1 LAGMSNPLA
10 RGANRV
16 VRFLSRLGIALAAV
30 SLLVSL
36 ALITYSVVM
45 RYFLNRPQSWIDEI
59 AGYLLVA
66 SVMLAAADALFHG
79 EHIAVDIVTERLPAG
94 AKRII
99 DKLGLVAVAVMGALL
114 AVSGWDMVEFSW
126 VSGMVSTGYLS
137 VPMWLPQLLVPIGGA
152 LLVIAAIAMLFL
164 RDGDAADDGHVNHG
178 DNSVPPHGLE

>member
-1 LAGMSNPLA
+1 MSNPLA

-16 VRFLSRLGIALAAV
+16 VRFLSRLGIALSAV

-36 ALITYSVVM
+36 SLIAYSVVM

-94 AKRII
+94 AKRVIHKI
-99 DKLGLVAVAVMGALL
+99 GLVAVAVMGALL
-114 AVSGWDMVEFSW
+114 AVSGWDVVEFPW
-126 VSGMVSTGYLS
+126 TSGLLSTGYLS
-137 VPMWLPQLLVPIGGA
+137 VPMWLPQTMA
-152 LLVIAAIAMLFL
+152 LN
-164 RDGDAADDGHVNHG
+164 R
-178 DNSVPPHGLE
+178 

>member
-1 LAGMSNPLA
+1 MNNPLS

-16 VRFLSRLGIALAAV
+16 VRFLSRLGIALSAV

-36 ALITYSVVM
+36 ALITFSVVM

-79 EHIAVDIVTERLPAG
+79 EHIAVDIVSDRLPAN

-99 DKLGLVAVAVMGALL
+99 DKLGLIAVAVMGVLL

-137 VPMWLPQLLVPIGGA
+137 VPLWFPQLLVPIGGT
-152 LLVIAAIAMLFL
+152 LLVIAALAMLFL
-164 RDGDAADDGHVNHG
+164 HDGEADDGKRNG
-178 DNSVPPHGLE
+178 DSLPPHGLE

>member
-1 LAGMSNPLA
+1 MSNPLA

-16 VRFLSRLGIALAAV
+16 VRFLARLGIALAAV
-30 SLLVSL
+30 SLLVTL
-36 ALITYSVVM
+36 ALIAFSVVM

-79 EHIAVDIVTERLPAG
+79 EHIAVDIVSDRLPAN

-99 DKLGLVAVAVMGALL
+99 EKLGLIAVAVMGVLL

-126 VSGMVSTGYLS
+126 MSGMVSTGYLS
-137 VPMWLPQLLVPIGGA
+137 VPLWFPQLLVPIGGV

-164 RDGDAADDGHVNHG
+164 RDGDAGDGGHG
-178 DNSVPPHGLE
+178 DHGSNRLPPRGLE

>member
-1 LAGMSNPLA
+1 VPASKIKLLEAGASRA
-10 RGANRV
+10 
-16 VRFLSRLGIALAAV
+16 VRFLARVGIALSAA

-36 ALITYSVVM
+36 ALISYSVVM

-94 AKRII
+94 AKHII
-99 DKLGLVAVAVMGALL
+99 HKVGLVAVAVMGALL

-126 VSGMVSTGYLS
+126 VSGMVSTGYMS

-164 RDGDAADDGHVNHG
+164 RVDSPDDAERDGTGL
-178 DNSVPPHGLE
+178 PPRGLE

>member
-1 LAGMSNPLA
+1 MKIKPLA
-10 RGANRV
+10 AGANRL
-16 VRFLSRLGIALAAV
+16 VRFLSRLGIALSAV

-36 ALITYSVVM
+36 ALIAYSVVM
-45 RYFLNRPQSWIDEI
+45 RYFLNRPQPWIDEI

-99 DKLGLVAVAVMGALL
+99 HQLGLVAVAAMGALL

-126 VSGMVSTGYLS
+126 MSGMLSTGYLS
-137 VPMWLPQLLVPIGGA
+137 VPMWLPQLLVPIGGV
-152 LLVIAAIAMLFL
+152 LLVIAAIAMLFV
-164 RDGDAADDGHVNHG
+164 RVGDAADDGRGNHG
-178 DNSVPPHGLE
+178 GNSLPPRGLE

>member
-1 LAGMSNPLA
+1 MSNPLA

-16 VRFLSRLGIALAAV
+16 VRFLAHLGIALSAV
-30 SLLVSL
+30 SLLVTL
-36 ALITYSVVM
+36 ALIAFSVVM

-79 EHIAVDIVTERLPAG
+79 EHIAVDIVSDRLPAN

-99 DKLGLVAVAVMGALL
+99 EKLGLIAVAVMGVLL

-126 VSGMVSTGYLS
+126 MSGMVSTGYLS
-137 VPMWLPQLLVPIGGA
+137 VPLWFPQLLVPIGGV

-164 RDGDAADDGHVNHG
+164 RDGDAGDGGHG
-178 DNSVPPHGLE
+178 DHGSNRLPPRGLE